1 MAEGHTR
8 EGGIFGL
15 TPPPLPRNIYLL
27 VSLRLRTTFQLKDG
41 DDRLIQFLL
50 GVYVAVALSI
60 AVAGSLLLPLSFKNA
75 RDILVWSLLW
85 PVVALLAM
93 LDAI

>member
-1 MAEGHTR
+1 M
-8 EGGIFGL
+8 
-15 TPPPLPRNIYLL
+15 TPPPPPRNIYLL
-27 VSLRLRTTFQLKDG
+27 VSLRLRTTFQLRDG
-41 DDRLIQFLL
+41 DDRLIQCLL

>member
-1 MAEGHTR
+1 
-8 EGGIFGL
+8 
-15 TPPPLPRNIYLL
+15 
-27 VSLRLRTTFQLKDG
+27 
-41 DDRLIQFLL
+41 LIQFLL